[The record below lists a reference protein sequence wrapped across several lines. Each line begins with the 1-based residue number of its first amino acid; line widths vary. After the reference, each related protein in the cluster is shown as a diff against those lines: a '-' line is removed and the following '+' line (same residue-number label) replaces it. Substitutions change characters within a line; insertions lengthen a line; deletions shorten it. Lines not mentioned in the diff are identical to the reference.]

1 MSRVV
6 ILLGPTGVGK
16 TSASILLAQHLGT
29 EIISADSMQIYRH
42 MDIGTAKPSPQQRA
56 AVKHHMIDIA
66 DPWEAFSTGKYI
78 SMAAPVFE
86 RLHARGKP
94 PVVAGGT
101 GLYIRA
107 MTRGLF
113 SGPTADWALRQK
125 LRSMEAQKE
134 GSLFRLLEE
143 TDPEAS
149 ANITPRD
156 TRRIIRALEVC
167 MRSDSRMSELQKRL
181 TRPLPYMFLKI
192 GLSRDRRELYRMIEE
207 RVDEM
212 IRSGLVDEVRN
223 LMTLIREKG
232 GPQDT
237 PFASLQAIGYKEI
250 AQHLTGEISL
260 DEAVRLI
267 KRDSKRYA
275 KRQFTWFRKE
285 DDVHWVD
292 ITGIGDGG
300 EIFRRIISCLDTTPA
315 A

>member
-42 MDIGTAKPSPQQRA
+42 MDIGTAKPSLQERA
-56 AVKHHMIDIA
+56 SVRHHMIDVA
-66 DPWEAFSTGKYI
+66 DPWEAFSTGKYLG
-78 SMAAPVFE
+78 MATPAFE
-86 RLHARGKP
+86 SLLAGGKT

-113 SGPTADWALRQK
+113 TGPTADWNLRQK
-125 LRSMEAQKE
+125 LRSMEAQEE

-149 ANITPRD
+149 AKITPRD

-167 MRSDSRMSELQKRL
+167 MRSDSRMSELQKQF
-181 TRPLPYMFLKI
+181 TRPLPYVFLKI

-212 IRSGLVDEVRN
+212 IRAGLIDEVRR

-232 GPQDT
+232 GRQDT
-237 PFASLQAIGYKEI
+237 PFASLQAIGYKEVV
-250 AQHLTGEISL
+250 QYLTGEIPL

-267 KRDSKRYA
+267 KRGSKRYA

-285 DDVHWVD
+285 DDVHWID
-292 ITGIGDGG
+292 ITGIRDGG
-300 EIFRRIISCLDTTPA
+300 EILERITPYLDDTPTA
-315 A
+315 